1 VPEYG
6 EFKEEEEEEEEYK
19 VDTVLIKKR

>member
-6 EFKEEEEEEEEYK
+6 EFKEEEEYK